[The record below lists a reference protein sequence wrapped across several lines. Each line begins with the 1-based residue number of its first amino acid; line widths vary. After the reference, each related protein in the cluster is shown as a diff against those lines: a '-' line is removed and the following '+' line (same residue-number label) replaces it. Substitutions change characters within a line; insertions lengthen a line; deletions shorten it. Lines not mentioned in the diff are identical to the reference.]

1 MLVCVMTMRDPT
13 SRLRQK
19 DRYAG
24 SEKPAG
30 AEQLP
35 GKWKLRTREVPF
47 EGGGECPDIDFQFPR
62 DVERPIRRLRTT
74 VTRM

>member
-1 MLVCVMTMRDPT
+1 MRDPT

-24 SEKPAG
+24 SQEPAG

-35 GKWKLRTREVPF
+35 GKLNRAREVPF
-47 EGGGECPDIDFQFPR
+47 EGGGECPDINFQFLTE
-62 DVERPIRRLRTT
+62 VERSIRRLRTT

>member
-1 MLVCVMTMRDPT
+1 MRDRT

-30 AEQLP
+30 VEPLP
-35 GKWKLRTREVPF
+35 RKWKLRTREVPF
-47 EGGGECPDIDFQFPR
+47 EGGGECPDINLQFRR
-62 DVERPIRRLRTT
+62 DVDRPIRRLRTT